1 MRAPLLAGL
10 AFAAMLTAADFALA
24 QEPATP
30 PADSKV
36 DPKAER
42 RPLRAA
48 VPDRAKRLD
57 GLFEVLK
64 RSPDA
69 QISKV
74 IEARIE
80 AALLVSGSDTADL
93 LMTRARVAV
102 EAKDS
107 ELALELLYALIEF
120 EPNFA
125 EARARRATLLY
136 LKKDVSGA
144 LADIRVTLA
153 REPRHFGALT
163 GLGVILQDIGDD
175 KRALDALRRAIEVHP
190 HLPGIGDII
199 KRLEEKVEGRDI

>member
-10 AFAAMLTAADFALA
+10 AFAAALAAADFALA

-30 PADSKV
+30 PA

-57 GLFEVLK
+57 GLFEALK

-93 LMTRARVAV
+93 LMVRARAAV
-102 EAKDS
+102 EAKDND
-107 ELALELLYALIEF
+107 LALELLDALIEF

-175 KRALDALRRAIEVHP
+175 KRALDALRRALEVHP
-190 HLPGIGDII
+190 HLPSIGDII
-199 KRLEEKVEGRDI
+199 KRLEVKVEGRDI

>member
-10 AFAAMLTAADFALA
+10 AFAAMLAAADFALA

-30 PADSKV
+30 PAD
-36 DPKAER
+36 PKAER
-42 RPLRAA
+42 RPLRTA

-80 AALLVSGSDTADL
+80 AALLMSGSDTADL
-93 LMTRARVAV
+93 LMVRARAAV
-102 EAKDS
+102 EAKDT
-107 ELALELLYALIEF
+107 ELALELLDALIEF

-125 EARARRATLLY
+125 EARSRRATLLY
-136 LKKDVSGA
+136 QKKDVSGA
-144 LADIRVTLA
+144 LADLRVTLA

-175 KRALDALRRAIEVHP
+175 KRALDALRRALEVHP
-190 HLPGIGDII
+190 HLPSIGDII
-199 KRLEEKVEGRDI
+199 KRLEVKVEGRDI

>member
-10 AFAAMLTAADFALA
+10 AFVAMLAAADVALA

-30 PADSKV
+30 PA

-69 QISKV
+69 QISKI

-93 LMTRARVAV
+93 LMTRARAAV
-102 EAKDS
+102 EAKDN
-107 ELALELLYALIEF
+107 ELALELLDALIEF

-136 LKKDVSGA
+136 MKKDVSGA

-199 KRLEEKVEGRDI
+199 KRLEVKVEGRDI

>member
-1 MRAPLLAGL
+1 MRTPLLAGL
-10 AFAAMLTAADFALA
+10 AFTAMLAAADVTLA
-24 QEPATP
+24 QEPATT
-30 PADSKV
+30 PA

-48 VPDRAKRLD
+48 VPDRTKRLD
-57 GLFEVLK
+57 GLFEALK

-93 LMTRARVAV
+93 LMVRARAAV
-102 EAKDS
+102 EAKDT
-107 ELALELLYALIEF
+107 ELAIELLDALIEF

-175 KRALDALRRAIEVHP
+175 KRALDALRRALEVHP
-190 HLPGIGDII
+190 HLPNIGDII
-199 KRLEEKVEGRDI
+199 KRLEVKVEGRDI

>member
-10 AFAAMLTAADFALA
+10 AFAAALAAADFALA

-30 PADSKV
+30 PAD
-36 DPKAER
+36 PKAER

-48 VPDRAKRLD
+48 VPDRTKRLD
-57 GLFEVLK
+57 GLFEALK

-93 LMTRARVAV
+93 LMARARAAV

-107 ELALELLYALIEF
+107 ELALELLDALIEF
-120 EPNFA
+120 DPNFV

-199 KRLEEKVEGRDI
+199 KRLEVKVEGRDI